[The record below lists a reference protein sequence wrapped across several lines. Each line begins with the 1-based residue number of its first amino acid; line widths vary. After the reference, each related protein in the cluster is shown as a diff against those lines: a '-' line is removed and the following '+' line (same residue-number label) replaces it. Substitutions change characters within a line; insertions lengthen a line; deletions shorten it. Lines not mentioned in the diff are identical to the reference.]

1 MSNSASYLLDR
12 NAELARVENLLDD
25 TARGV
30 SGLLVVRGLA
40 GTGRT
45 TMLSRGCQSAHDRGF
60 VVLSACATPCDRDF
74 TLGVVRQLLEPVCY
88 APSGP
93 DRDALLGGTV
103 AEAIRVL
110 GAEGLDGRGDASSG
124 GLQTLLRLMAT
135 VAVRRPVLVAVDDLQ
150 WADAP
155 SLHWLNR
162 LLRPGRGLPVA
173 GLIST
178 SESERSADTSV
189 TDEIQSRAQQLR
201 LGPLTEVSTGFLA
214 EAFLGAAPDE
224 EFVQACHVAT
234 GGNPAT
240 LRTLLAAL
248 ADDGV
253 KPTAAVAP
261 ALRDL
266 DVPQLLPSLY
276 SGMRRVSP
284 YALSLARA
292 VAVLGDQARLDWAA
306 AIAGVESAV
315 AAEVVSSLTR
325 TGVLSGT
332 SDALT
337 FTCALARTALL
348 GDFAEVDR
356 AVAHSRAACL
366 LYQGAAPAESVASH
380 LLQSPALDA
389 PWVCDVLHAAARTA
403 MIGGR
408 QRIAVLYLRRLLRGS
423 LDNRRRA
430 TALISLGRTELGVEV
445 PSAVEHLVSGLEK
458 LDDPRM
464 WVETAR
470 TAAQALG
477 LTAGYD
483 TGIALLKE
491 ARAKIGYEYPSQ
503 AVDCESDLV
512 ALEVAQ
518 ISSAGDGCARLAN
531 LESVD
536 RAGDPAQG
544 VTALRSYQAS
554 QLGESAETT
563 VHLAELA
570 LTGGVLGEGALPPVL
585 ALLAL
590 IRADALG
597 SALRHCDDGLRD
609 AQVGAFPP
617 MLAVMRS
624 LRAQVAL
631 RLGRVTEAWADAQA
645 ALECF
650 DGLGLGLVP
659 GAVSWAVAPLVEA
672 LAERGEF
679 SNALALLKARGLAG
693 PLPESLSSTYVLY
706 SRGRVYAGLGDV
718 RRGREDLLLCG
729 RRWQALGACSPSA
742 GPWRSEAALAVAALG
757 DGPEACRLAEE
768 ELELARRW
776 GTPGVV
782 GRAMRAV
789 GTLTG
794 GRMGMELLTA
804 SVDVLEGSPARLD
817 LARALG
823 DLGAALRHSGRN
835 SHARERLH
843 SALDLARCCGADALS
858 DRLRD
863 ELRAAGGRS
872 RCAQGALAAGL
883 TPAETRVAM
892 LAARGHTNRDIAK
905 ALHITQRAVEF
916 HLTNVYRKMRI
927 GGRSELGALGLLEP
941 SQ

>member
-1 MSNSASYLLDR
+1 MSNSASHLLDR
-12 NAELARVENLLDD
+12 NAELTRVESLLDN

-45 TMLSRGCQSAHDRGF
+45 TVLSRGCQSARDRGF
-60 VVLSACATPCDRDF
+60 VVLSACASPCDRDF
-74 TLGVVRQLLEPVCY
+74 ALGIVRQLLEPVCY

-93 DRDALLGGTV
+93 DRDAQLGETV
-103 AEAIRVL
+103 AEAIQVL
-110 GAEGLDGRGDASSG
+110 EAESLDGKGDASRG
-124 GLQTLLRLMAT
+124 ELQTLLRLVAM

-150 WADAP
+150 WADVP
-155 SLHWLNR
+155 SLHWLNW
-162 LLRPGRGLPVA
+162 LLCPGKDLPVA
-173 GLIST
+173 GLISI

-189 TDEIQSRAQQLR
+189 IDEILSCAQQLR
-201 LGPLTEVSTGFLA
+201 LGPLTEVSTGSLA

-224 EFVQACHVAT
+224 AFARACHVAT

-240 LRTLLAAL
+240 VRTLLAAL

-261 ALRDL
+261 TLRDL

-276 SGMRRVSP
+276 SRMRRVSP
-284 YALSLARA
+284 YAPSLARA

-306 AIAGVESAV
+306 AIAGVEGAV

-325 TGVLSGT
+325 AGVLSGT
-332 SDALT
+332 PDALT

-366 LYQGAAPAESVASH
+366 LYQDAASAESVASH

-389 PWVCDVLHAAARTA
+389 PWACDVLHAAARTA
-403 MIGGR
+403 MIEGR
-408 QRIAVLYLRRLLRGS
+408 QRTAVSYLRRLLRGS
-423 LDNRRRA
+423 LDNNRRA

-470 TAAQALG
+470 TASQALG

-491 ARAKIGYEYPSQ
+491 ARAKIGQEHPSQ
-503 AVDCESDLV
+503 AAVDCESDLV
-512 ALEVAQ
+512 ALEVSQ

-536 RAGDPAQG
+536 RAGEPAQT

-570 LTGGVLGEGALPPVL
+570 LAGGDLGDGALPPTL

-590 IRADALG
+590 IRADALA

-609 AQVGAFPP
+609 AQCAAFPP

-631 RLGRVTEAWADAQA
+631 RLGRVTDAWADAQTA
-645 ALECF
+645 VECF
-650 DGLGLGLVP
+650 DSLGLGFVP

-679 SNALALLKARGLAG
+679 SNALALLQARGLAG
-693 PLPESLSSTYVLY
+693 PLPESLPSTYVLY
-706 SRGRVYAGLGDV
+706 SRGRLHAALGDA

-729 RRWQALGACSPSA
+729 RWWHALGARSPSV

-789 GTLTG
+789 GALTG
-794 GRMGMELLTA
+794 GRMGIELLTA
-804 SVDVLEGSPARLD
+804 SVDVLEGSPARLE

-823 DLGAALRHSGRN
+823 DLGAALRHAGRN
-835 SHARERLH
+835 SHARERSGSTLRSTSPAAAGPTH
-843 SALDLARCCGADALS
+843 SAIDSATSYAPP
-858 DRLRD
+858 
-863 ELRAAGGRS
+863 AA
-872 RCAQGALAAGL
+872 
-883 TPAETRVAM
+883 VAV
-892 LAARGHTNRDIAK
+892 APRGHARP
-905 ALHITQRAVEF
+905 
-916 HLTNVYRKMRI
+916 
-927 GGRSELGALGLLEP
+927 G
-941 SQ
+941 